1 MYLSPGNPLIER
13 FFGSELPPQQ
23 RVQRGTGS
31 GFIISSDG
39 RILTNAHVVEGADEV
54 TVVLKEEEVLQ
65 VLSVPIQ

>member
-1 MYLSPGNPLIER
+1 LIER

-65 VLSVPIQ
+65 VGYRC